1 MDVVLIYRNVIIGY
15 DAMFDFDNFSIGRNI
30 FAVTII
36 RGSREEISLLL
47 ADDFVEFGVSRRT
60 FDKLQVV
67 EELPHSPAAPVIIED
82 FQVKVLAPDVV
93 LATYRAVKTNE
104 SREEMRNSLRS
115 SIWKFL
121 DGRWQ
126 MVFHHDTR
134 AQNNHNPHLCWPGC
148 WLLKL

>member
-1 MDVVLIYRNVIIGY
+1 MVSSLYEQIYDLEDRLLQPE
-15 DAMFDFDNFSIGRNI
+15 
-30 FAVTII
+30 I
-36 RGSREEISLLL
+36 RCSREEISMLL
-47 ADDFVEFGVSRRT
+47 AADFVEFGVSGRT

-67 EELPHSPAAPVIIED
+67 EELPHSTAVSVIIKD
-82 FQVKVLAPDVV
+82 FQVKVLSPDVV

-126 MVFHHDTR
+126 IVFHQGTR
-134 AQNNHNPHLCWPGC
+134 TINNIW
-148 WLLKL
+148 

>member
-1 MDVVLIYRNVIIGY
+1 MVSSLHEQIYDLEDRLLQPE
-15 DAMFDFDNFSIGRNI
+15 
-30 FAVTII
+30 I
-36 RGSREEISLLL
+36 RHFGEEISRLL
-47 ADDFVEFGVSRRT
+47 ADDFVEFGVSGRT

-67 EELPHSPAAPVIIED
+67 EESPHSPPVPVIIKE
-82 FQVKVLAPDVV
+82 FQVKILSPDVV

-126 MVFHHDTR
+126 MVFHQGTR
-134 AQNNHNPHLCWPGC
+134 TMESC
-148 WLLKL
+148 K

>member
-1 MDVVLIYRNVIIGY
+1 MVSSLYEQIYNLEDRLLQPE
-15 DAMFDFDNFSIGRNI
+15 
-30 FAVTII
+30 I
-36 RGSREEISLLL
+36 RHSGEEISRLL
-47 ADDFVEFGVSRRT
+47 ADDFVEFGVSGRT

-67 EELPHSPAAPVIIED
+67 EELPHSPPVPVIIKE
-82 FQVKVLAPDVV
+82 FQVKILSPDVV

-126 MVFHHDTR
+126 MVFHQGTR
-134 AQNNHNPHLCWPGC
+134 TMESC
-148 WLLKL
+148 K